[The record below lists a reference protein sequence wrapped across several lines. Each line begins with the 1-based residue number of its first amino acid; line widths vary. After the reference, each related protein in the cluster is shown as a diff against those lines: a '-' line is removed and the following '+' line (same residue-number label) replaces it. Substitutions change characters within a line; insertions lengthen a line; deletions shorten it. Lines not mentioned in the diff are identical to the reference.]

1 MKKLTKAE
9 KKKLT
14 HLIHQRDDK
23 GGSHYALERYVATL
37 FKRYK
42 ENPYAMAKRS
52 QPHPNRGDR

>member
-52 QPHPNRGDR
+52 